1 MDFILASWKVLLL
14 TEIGNRL
21 REARIA
27 KGLSLD
33 DLQTITKIQKR
44 YLLGIEEGN
53 YSLMPGSFYVRAF
66 IKQYAEAV
74 GLEPEALF
82 EEFKGEIPTTA
93 ADELPGQLSRVQ
105 SRKSFSDTGSKVLD
119 VLPKLLIG
127 VFILGA
133 FVFVWYFL
141 AQKDTGDMVEEPDP
155 TENKEVRYE
164 ESEDLA
170 KEEEPKKTE
179 EDTKAVGKNDEKKD
193 VKDTKNEQVDKKD
206 KNDKS
211 KIKQEITVK
220 QAQGDKSF
228 YELSNA
234 EKFELKLVS
243 TGETWVNVKNGKG
256 YSFFQG
262 LMKKGETES
271 QTLDLSQETDIVIVV
286 GNTTATEIFV
296 NDQKVE
302 YAVAPNDVVRQDIAI
317 HYVKSES
324 EPELE
329 Q

>member
-1 MDFILASWKVLLL
+1 MASWKVLLL

-21 REARIA
+21 KEARMA

-74 GLEPEALF
+74 GLESEALF
-82 EEFKGEIPTTA
+82 EEFKEEIPDTA
-93 ADELPGQLSRVQ
+93 SDDLPGQLSRVQ
-105 SRKSFSDTGSKVLD
+105 SRKSFSETGSKVLD
-119 VLPKLLIG
+119 ILPKLLIG

-133 FVFVWYFL
+133 FVFAWYFL
-141 AQKDTGDMVEEPDP
+141 AKNDTGDIVEEPNP
-155 TENKEVRYE
+155 TDNKEIRYE

-170 KEEEPKKTE
+170 KEEKSEKME
-179 EDTKAVGKNDEKKD
+179 EDPKRVAKNDDEKD
-193 VKDTKNEQVDKKD
+193 VKDAKNKERDKED

-211 KIKQEITVK
+211 KVMQEITVK
-220 QAQGDKSF
+220 QTQGDESF
-228 YELSNA
+228 YELTNA
-234 EKFELKLVS
+234 DKFELKLVS
-243 TGETWVNVKNGKG
+243 TGETWVNIKNGKG

-262 LMKKGETES
+262 MMKKGETES

-286 GNTTATEIFV
+286 GNTTATEIYV

-317 HYVKSES
+317 HYVKAES
-324 EPELE
+324 EPE